1 MAGHIANTD
10 QRGCALANAAIELP
24 EKNHPARPVIEAF
37 KRDQRERLAALC
49 RAAGVSE
56 PELVADE
63 LFLLLEGARVSTQ
76 SVGHG
81 GPGCSFIRMGQ
92 ALIAGRSA

>member
-1 MAGHIANTD
+1 
-10 QRGCALANAAIELP
+10 
-24 EKNHPARPVIEAF
+24 
-37 KRDQRERLAALC
+37 
-49 RAAGVSE
+49 VSQ

-76 SVGHG
+76 SVGHK

-92 ALIAGRSA
+92 ALISGRPA